1 MSSCLPVRAAR
12 GKSDE
17 TYLSELKARLSGHI
31 TGDYSLGDVRIY
43 YPGASIGIVEV
54 DPTQV
59 GKKAPLSCWINSLF
73 NDFSGAWREKN
84 NGYYADRGDCCR
96 CRYAAGLVVIPL
108 VSPISLYRLPALAS
122 R

>member
-54 DPTQV
+54 DPTQTDADTALRMADV
-59 GKKAPLSCWINSLF
+59 AMYQEKK
-73 NDFSGAWREKN
+73 GRQK
-84 NGYYADRGDCCR
+84 
-96 CRYAAGLVVIPL
+96 
-108 VSPISLYRLPALAS
+108 SPFIVLD
-122 R
+122 